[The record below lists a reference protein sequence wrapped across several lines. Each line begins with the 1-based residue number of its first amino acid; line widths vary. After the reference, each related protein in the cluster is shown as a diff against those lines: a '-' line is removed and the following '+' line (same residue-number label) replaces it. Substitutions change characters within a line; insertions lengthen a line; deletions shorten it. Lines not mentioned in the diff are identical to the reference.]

1 MIEGGKCQCGK
12 KIVPFRNLCPAC
24 GRDMDKMEFESLG
37 SILTYTTLHAPPE
50 GFEGPIRIAMVEL
63 KEGAHLVCSV
73 KGGREMNI
81 GDEVIV
87 KRDGEH
93 YFCEHVK

>member
-12 KIVPFRNLCPAC
+12 NIVPFRKLCPSC
-24 GRDMDKMEFESLG
+24 GSAMNKVEFENVG

-50 GFEGPIRIAMVEL
+50 GFEGPIRLAMVEL

-73 KGGREMNI
+73 QGHRDMNI
-81 GDEVIV
+81 RDEVTV
-87 KRDGEH
+87 KSDGENF
-93 YFCEHVK
+93 FCEHV

>member
-1 MIEGGKCQCGK
+1 MK
-12 KIVPFRNLCPAC
+12 NA
-24 GRDMDKMEFESLG
+24 EFENLG

-73 KGGREMNI
+73 KGHRDMSI
-81 GDEVIV
+81 GDDVTVQSE
-87 KRDGEH
+87 GEL
-93 YFCEHVK
+93 YFCEHE